1 MPRPLSPPPF
11 RPLGPLLAAA
21 VLALLPAF
29 AAAQGPPPSPVRAAP
44 VEEHL
49 LRPRRT
55 VSGELRSPRESR
67 LASIEAG
74 IVESVLV
81 REGER
86 IAAGMPIARLDAA
99 RMRLEKQVLEAE
111 VHAAKGDLAEREAE
125 LRQAERDRR
134 LVEESRLAGAANVRE
149 ELDATSRLEVAQARL
164 EQASRRLEVFESR
177 LSLLSRRISDM
188 EVRAPFDG
196 VVAARSAESGQ
207 WLPAGG
213 EVAVLVEVDRLEAWL
228 AMPQSLAE
236 AWAGREASA
245 AASGSD
251 ASDDTAIIRIDATG
265 EEIPL
270 REIRVVP
277 VVDRRGRTF
286 TAIAP
291 LANDRGTLLPGMSL
305 TAFVPAGPRQ
315 RVLTVPKNAVLL
327 SDRGATVWVA
337 RPGPGGGSVALPV
350 PVETAFP
357 LGGSWAIRSG
367 ALSKGDLVVVEGNE
381 RLMPN
386 APVAVVAGS
395 GDA

>member
-1 MPRPLSPPPF
+1 MPRPLSPPRS
-11 RPLGPLLAAA
+11 RPLGLLLAAA
-21 VLALLPAF
+21 VLACPPAF
-29 AAAQGPPPSPVRAAP
+29 AAAQGPPPSPVKAAP
-44 VEEHL
+44 VAEQW

-74 IVESVLV
+74 IVESIFV

-86 IAAGMPIARLDAA
+86 VAAGMPIARLDSA

-111 VHAAKGDLAEREAE
+111 LHAARGDLAEREAE
-125 LRQAERDRR
+125 LRQAERDRG
-134 LVEESRLAGAANVRE
+134 LVEESRLAGAANARE

-164 EQASRRLEVFESR
+164 DQASRRLEVFESR
-177 LSLLSRRISDM
+177 LSLLSRRIEDM
-188 EVRAPFDG
+188 EVRAPFAG
-196 VVAARSAESGQ
+196 VVTARSAESGQ

-236 AWAGREASA
+236 AWAGREAADMGTGADDDA
-245 AASGSD
+245 AV
-251 ASDDTAIIRIDATG
+251 IRIDATG

-270 REIRVVP
+270 RRIRVVP
-277 VVDRRGRTF
+277 SVDRRGRTF

-291 LANDRGTLLPGMSL
+291 LANERGTLLPGMSL

-357 LGGSWAIRSG
+357 LGDSWAIRSG
-367 ALSKGDLVVVEGNE
+367 GLSAGDLVVVEGNE

-386 APVAVVAGS
+386 APVAIVAER